1 MTLISP
7 FLNVETFAG
16 DSGTPSSWQ
25 IRAASAGCALPV
37 NTRNGDDLSSDVVA
51 AAIFLLKKTNEAVR
65 VRHWECEYGALER
78 RRGGS
83 YQLTMP

>member
-51 AAIFLLKKTNEAVR
+51 AAIFLLKKNKRSGAGEALGV
-65 VRHWECEYGALER
+65 
-78 RRGGS
+78 
-83 YQLTMP
+83 